1 MYKNTFYESNRLDL
15 AEALSRGNVSAQL
28 AGSSLDAYI
37 SYVTTVADF
46 NIYKV
51 RYVLIYIQEFFEMLE
66 SLL

>member
-1 MYKNTFYESNRLDL
+1 MYKNPFYESNSLDL

-51 RYVLIYIQEFFEMLE
+51 RYVLIYI
-66 SLL
+66 